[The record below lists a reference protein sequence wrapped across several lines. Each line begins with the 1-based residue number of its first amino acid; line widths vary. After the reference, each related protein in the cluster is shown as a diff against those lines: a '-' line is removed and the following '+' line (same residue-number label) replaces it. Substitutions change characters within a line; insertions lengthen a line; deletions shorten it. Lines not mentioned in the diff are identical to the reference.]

1 MKVTVDKDLCI
12 ACGTCIDLCPG
23 VFDWDDEGLSH
34 TIVDEVPDDAED
46 CARESID
53 SCPTEAIKEV

>member
-1 MKVTVDKDLCI
+1 MS
-12 ACGTCIDLCPG
+12 
-23 VFDWDDEGLSH
+23 FDWDDEGLSH